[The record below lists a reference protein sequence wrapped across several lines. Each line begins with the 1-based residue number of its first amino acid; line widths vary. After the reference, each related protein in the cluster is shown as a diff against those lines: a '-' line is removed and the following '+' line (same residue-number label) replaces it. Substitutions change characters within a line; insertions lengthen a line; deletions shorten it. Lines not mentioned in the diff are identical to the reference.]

1 MSQYPA
7 AGGKSF
13 MSSDVARLSDTSD
26 TRGHRTKRLCL
37 DSGISPR
44 PHPVSSQID
53 GRPQDT
59 GIVMPGFQ
67 TTEETNAGLQGLLA
81 AADIYY
87 EHERSRSGHGEGET
101 RNPLILQLGNST
113 RPVLTGGNLFSP
125 GSNPSSLPS
134 KTTNSG
140 SMTLQVQ
147 AWQLSRQST
156 GQTLPLPHLENV
168 DAWVGTGNVTGD
180 QTLPLPQLGNMDA
193 WVGTV
198 TGDQTLPL
206 PQLGNMD
213 AWVGTGKVTEDQTL
227 PLPQLGNMEDQT
239 LPLPQLRNMD
249 AWMRTE
255 NVIDEM
261 STWTQS

>member
-1 MSQYPA
+1 
-7 AGGKSF
+7 
-13 MSSDVARLSDTSD
+13 MSSDVARLSGTTESG

-44 PHPVSSQID
+44 PHPVSSQVD
-53 GRPQDT
+53 GRSQDT

-67 TTEETNAGLQGLLA
+67 TSEETNAGLQGLLA
-81 AADIYY
+81 AAEIYS

-113 RPVLTGGNLFSP
+113 RPVLTGGNLFFP

-140 SMTLQVQ
+140 SMTPQVQ

-156 GQTLPLPHLENV
+156 GQTLPLPHLGNV
-168 DAWVGTGNVTGD
+168 DAWVGTGNFTGDQTLPLPQLGNMDAWVGTGNVTGD

-193 WVGTV
+193 WVGTGNV

-213 AWVGTGKVTEDQTL
+213 AWVGTG
-227 PLPQLGNMEDQT
+227 N
-239 LPLPQLRNMD
+239 
-249 AWMRTE
+249 A
-255 NVIDEM
+255 IDEM